1 MYFIFVFSAFDGGPY
16 YYEGSNGTVNYMDLT
31 IPQYGMKLY
40 DWVVS
45 LEVAEHIDAKF
56 EAIYLSNIVRHASE
70 GVIISWAVPGQ
81 IGEQHINCKPFKYV
95 LEVMSKLGFDFSPEE
110 TKKIRDSTKNI
121 HYKRNVGI
129 FRRKKTVPVDFN
141 ML

>member
-1 MYFIFVFSAFDGGPY
+1 
-16 YYEGSNGTVNYMDLT
+16 MDLT
-31 IPQYGMKLY
+31 VPQYGLHLY

-81 IGEQHINCKPFKYV
+81 SGEQHINCKPFTYV
-95 LEVMSKLGFDFSPEE
+95 LKVMNELP
-110 TKKIRDSTKNI
+110 TL
-121 HYKRNVGI
+121 
-129 FRRKKTVPVDFN
+129 KKTISLV
-141 ML
+141 L